1 MTFLRKLNKINLY
14 LKDMQSFIVT
24 LFDSNIETN
33 VKVELLKAYTN
44 KDMGQYELTYLV
56 EYFIQTNYPNQPFYN
71 KAMCVLWHR
80 WRSIK

>member
-1 MTFLRKLNKINLY
+1 
-14 LKDMQSFIVT
+14 MQSFIVT

-56 EYFIQTNYPNQPFYN
+56 EYFIRQTIQTNHFIIKLCVFVAQVEINQIALIF
-71 KAMCVLWHR
+71 LQL
-80 WRSIK
+80 

>member
-1 MTFLRKLNKINLY
+1 
-14 LKDMQSFIVT
+14 MQSFIIT

-56 EYFIQTNYPNQPFYN
+56 EYFIQTNYPDQPFYN
-71 KAMCVLWHR
+71 KSYVCVAQVEDQSNSFNISTTVALL
-80 WRSIK
+80 